1 MYRSGISALIP
12 ARRERRR
19 RDEAGI
25 STVEVVVLAPVLIL
39 FVLTMT
45 ALGLY
50 AQNAAQVQGA
60 AQDAARMASLQRSE
74 SAALDYAT
82 RTAET
87 DLGGTCDSSP
97 GGAPQ
102 VGPPQQTS
110 TGTVGV
116 GQQAGAVELI
126 EITVVCQVTEFGY
139 SYTLTRSSYA
149 PIDNYRGGTP

>member
-1 MYRSGISALIP
+1 MDRRHIRALISG
-12 ARRERRR
+12 RRARRR

-74 SAALDYAT
+74 SAALTYAT
-82 RTAET
+82 QTAET
-87 DLGGTCDSSP
+87 DLGGTCNSSP
-97 GGAPQ
+97 SGQPE
-102 VGPPQQTS
+102 VGQPQQTS
-110 TGTVGV
+110 TGTFGT
-116 GQQAGAVELI
+116 GQQAGAVELL
-126 EITVVCQVTEFGY
+126 EITVVCRVTEFGY

-149 PIDNYRGGTP
+149 PVDNYRGGTP